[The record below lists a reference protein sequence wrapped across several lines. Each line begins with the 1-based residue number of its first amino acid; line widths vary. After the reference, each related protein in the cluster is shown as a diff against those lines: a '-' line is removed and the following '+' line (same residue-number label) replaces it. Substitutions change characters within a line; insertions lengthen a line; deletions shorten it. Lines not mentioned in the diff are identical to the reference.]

1 MASSSWRPRSGSTTT
16 TAICSART
24 ALRRPSM
31 ARRLEVQA
39 VARDLAVVEVYVAL
53 RPTHLSEPLPF
64 PAARERAEQLAN
76 GDPVYDHTKDR
87 QDPAL
92 AVARFNVGR
101 RGWAL

>member
-1 MASSSWRPRSGSTTT
+1 
-16 TAICSART
+16 
-24 ALRRPSM
+24 M

-39 VARDLAVVEVYVAL
+39 VARDLAVVEVYVDL
-53 RPTHLSEPLPF
+53 RRTYMSEPLPF
-64 PAARERAEQLAN
+64 TAARERAEQLAN